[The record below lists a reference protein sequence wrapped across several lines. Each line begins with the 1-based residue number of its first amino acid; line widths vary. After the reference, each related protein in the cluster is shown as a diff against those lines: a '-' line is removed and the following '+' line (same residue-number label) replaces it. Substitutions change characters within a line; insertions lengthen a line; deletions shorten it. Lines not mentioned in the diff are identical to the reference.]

1 MVEYLLFARDGVQEM
16 MKKGMPLA
24 AIEKEFRMNA
34 FAEWDRTEHL
44 PWMAATIHREL
55 QGLPPQVIKT
65 AERRVSGV
73 VSSALQD
80 GRRVTV
86 TAGNGTPVVLRVTGD
101 TVFEGIGD
109 RTEIRSG
116 MKVSAAYEVPEGL
129 VPTLGYDTLEFTVS
143 R

>member
-1 MVEYLLFARDGVQEM
+1 
-16 MKKGMPLA
+16 MKS
-24 AIEKEFRMNA
+24 

-44 PWMAATIHREL
+44 PWIAATIHREL

-65 AERRVSGV
+65 TERRLNGV
-73 VSSALQD
+73 VGTTLQD

-86 TAGNGTPVVLRVTGD
+86 TTGDGTQVVLRVTGD

-109 RTEIRSG
+109 RTEIRTG
-116 MKVSAAYEVPEGL
+116 MKVAAVYEVPEGIQ
-129 VPTLGYDTLEFTVS
+129 PTLGFDTLEFTVS